1 MIPVQIR
8 KQGSSA
14 IITLPVAALKIMG
27 EEVGNTLLLDVERG
41 KLTAISTKEPERRR
55 YKLSELLDGVTQ
67 ESMDEL
73 NEASAHVQEGAP
85 VCKELL

>member
-14 IITLPVAALKIMG
+14 VITLPVAALKIMG

-41 KLTAISTKEPERRR
+41 KLTAISTKELERRR

-67 ESMDEL
+67 EGMDEL
-73 NEASAHVQEGAP
+73 IKASAHVQDGNAVGE
-85 VCKELL
+85 ELL